1 MVYLSD
7 SFVFVLAARKL
18 LSVWRYV
25 EITVMSPFLA
35 VERIKLTAE
44 RSPTNF
50 FLFLFFCL
58 APQLFF
64 SFFYFKFLA
73 FLKKEK
79 VYFLTGLEEK
89 FCKYKFSPLTYLTSH
104 GYLFK

>member
-64 SFFYFKFLA
+64 FFFFILNFWL
-73 FLKKEK
+73 FLKKK
-79 VYFLTGLEEK
+79 K
-89 FCKYKFSPLTYLTSH
+89 FTF
-104 GYLFK
+104 

>member
-35 VERIKLTAE
+35 VERIKIN
-44 RSPTNF
+44 S
-50 FLFLFFCL
+50 
-58 APQLFF
+58 
-64 SFFYFKFLA
+64 
-73 FLKKEK
+73 
-79 VYFLTGLEEK
+79 
-89 FCKYKFSPLTYLTSH
+89 
-104 GYLFK
+104 